1 MRRLLLAV
9 TLSAAC
15 TASEPT
21 NDTRFAAL
29 VQTCAPW
36 DGPAVSLFL
45 TDGAAAPG
53 YPTAPYSAITI
64 YKNVSQLEGKQFSVT
79 SGTMNLGSAEDCP
92 RVGQCAQ
99 VAGASVRFGTLAADS
114 TMTVTYLLDLGGGRV
129 LRGAV
134 QPRVYPPP
142 GFCG

>member
-1 MRRLLLAV
+1 MRTLLLAV
-9 TLSAAC
+9 IVSAAC

-21 NDTRFAAL
+21 NDTRYAAL

-45 TDGAAAPG
+45 TGVAAAPG

-64 YKNVSQLEGKQFSVT
+64 YKSVSQIEGRQFSVSSST
-79 SGTMNLGSAEDCP
+79 SNLGSAEDCP
-92 RVGQCAQ
+92 RVGECGQ
-99 VAGASVRFGTLAADS
+99 VAGASISFGALAADS
-114 TMTVTYLLDLGGGRV
+114 TMTVTYRLDLGAGRV

-134 QPRVYPPP
+134 QPRLYPPP